1 MCHVHNPEL
10 KSIDQQGG
18 KLSDQRKW
26 KQVYV
31 PKSKPSTDDAGP
43 SNTVLQNTSDPPPQE
58 NNSTPSFDLSLQN
71 LTHKITTQSAVV
83 SDPPQQQA
91 SLNLPKE
98 PLQQVPLIP
107 QEHTPALESRQ
118 THAQKR
124 VESATAVTPSDDD
137 SDAHSDGD
145 FPKFSQEIGF
155 PSQVLEEVHVAPI
168 EGDTTEVPAA
178 VDMLIEGES
187 FTMALVPYSN
197 LPLASD
203 DSCLLQSKKGE
214 NRKFLSSSKSP
225 RLMVFSKEEVFSDLR
240 AFNTKLQLFF
250 EIQKW

>member
-1 MCHVHNPEL
+1 M
-10 KSIDQQGG
+10 
-18 KLSDQRKW
+18 
-26 KQVYV
+26 
-31 PKSKPSTDDAGP
+31 
-43 SNTVLQNTSDPPPQE
+43 
-58 NNSTPSFDLSLQN
+58 
-71 LTHKITTQSAVV
+71 
-83 SDPPQQQA
+83 
-91 SLNLPKE
+91 
-98 PLQQVPLIP
+98 PLIP

-145 FPKFSQEIGF
+145 FPKLSQEIGF

-214 NRKFLSSSKSP
+214 NRKFLSDSKSP

-240 AFNTKLQLFF
+240 AFNTKLQLLFATEQQQSARPRGRPRKTYF
-250 EIQKW
+250 TQLLQRPSKTLVTRSSKFSTQSSQ